1 MAGWD
6 DDDDLLDAMLDDDDD
21 NVVDSVSIVATSA
34 TTMCSNVAANDDD
47 DAGERNDIVGG
58 GWDDDLDL
66 DGLSSDD
73 NENDDG
79 VGRDEGGGELIH
91 PPPSPLP
98 SLNQPQK
105 QEQKLTLPPAS
116 GNCDIPHAAALGV
129 ADPMEEH
136 GSNNNL
142 DTAME
147 KTLTFQ
153 EHEDLMNREIK
164 TIGIDQSLVQGCHGD
179 IMATVGDNVDAEEE
193 WDFDE
198 DDDIF
203 NDDNDALDV
212 EKDGDAGTRKEE
224 ATTVLSEKV
233 PKRAPPSTSPPPAA
247 AYFIPLQKDQQPS
260 ENPFLLSENNKE
272 ENYGPALIP
281 AAKSFASDNIN
292 QVNHDDGNGWSDDD
306 FFDDDDDILSS
317 SSKPISPTPVAPL
330 SHTFPSAALDPP
342 AAQSAWAK
350 NTSLHQHHQL
360 PPAAPPKPS
369 SPVPAI
375 QPTNIAA
382 FNPTQRRIY
391 QMLSKYISTLNDT
404 AFLTRLHQK
413 LHLYQRASS
422 NGTNDTVRSSIAANT
437 AANTAAGDLKTYY
450 ATRPG
455 LRKYTLGVELD
466 RMDYELILGNGKST
480 KDKDVIRSYF
490 GVGED
495 GERMHQDSEG
505 GEEKN
510 QEDTAT
516 TEELLIRSANQS
528 LLADLLVALTGSEED
543 VVVAENVGSNGF
555 FGQDTGDAGS
565 AGLILSGPALCM
577 TSVAESCHFV
587 VDLQCG
593 KVEAVCLL
601 AISIPFHPINDAAAA
616 ASSQLG
622 SSVITEV
629 VEDGRLVLARAK
641 VSVRFRP
648 GGEGGDWNDE
658 PTVQYAVQSVTP
670 FHSAAGSLLLQQA
683 AISLAHDQHDPFFQN
698 EKADDTESTDAR
710 DRFLLSHHLLSAA
723 DSAALLAV
731 SKDHIDKLK
740 GAAEK
745 SSTGFRSALRQLDGV
760 ANVSARLGGLS
771 GGFGLTLPSA
781 AQFEAAER
789 EAASCEYAHLP
800 PSSAA
805 FRFPRPNDSPQEEQ
819 NLQPT
824 YPRPAVPPPPCPPR
838 MTSQIE
844 AGETSASRPR
854 PLIGGLFMSSLSR
867 LAAAATQPD
876 DQQQQSSWGGVG
888 GGTGLTPP
896 SSPPSANGIARNEHP
911 ALYRLE
917 EDEGPPSS
925 GMQEWNEEQRGYT
938 GLTPLASKQTE
949 QQMDHFQES
958 PPPAL
963 TSSHFSTTAGELTA
977 AEETENKI
985 DDVEEQELCMLED
998 GHDRGWSDDELDFE
1012 DEKISDH
1019 VGDQEEEACNHSD
1032 VEKQNTDPT
1041 IVDDMQLASLCE
1053 DYESKG
1059 ETFPVADGRLSSPIL
1074 GKPALHQHSTKI
1086 QRVTKT
1092 VLSSPL
1098 PPPPPPPSS
1107 SQQHRAFDEEF
1118 VIVLKEKIEAECRQM
1133 KETGRVKRWMP
1144 LRDDVLVR
1152 RRLMEVMISQI
1163 NFSD

>member
-21 NVVDSVSIVATSA
+21 NVDDSVSIVATSA
-34 TTMCSNVAANDDD
+34 TTMGSNAAVNDDG

-79 VGRDEGGGELIH
+79 MGRDEGGEALIH

-98 SLNQPQK
+98 SLNQPQQ
-105 QEQKLTLPPAS
+105 QEQQLTPPPAL
-116 GNCDIPHAAALGV
+116 GNCDIPLAASLGV
-129 ADPMEEH
+129 TDPVKEH
-136 GSNNNL
+136 GSNNSL

-147 KTLTFQ
+147 KKLAMFQ
-153 EHEDLMNREIK
+153 EHEELMNRDIK
-164 TIGIDQSLVQGCHGD
+164 TIGNDQSLVQGCHGD
-179 IMATVGDNVDAEEE
+179 IMATVGDNIDAEEE
-193 WDFDE
+193 WNFDE

-212 EKDGDAGTRKEE
+212 ENDGDTDMRKEE

-233 PKRAPPSTSPPPAA
+233 PKRAPPPTAPPPAA
-247 AYFIPLQKDQQPS
+247 AYSIPLQKYQQPS
-260 ENPFLLSENNKE
+260 ENPFLLSGNNKE
-272 ENYGPALIP
+272 ENHGPALIP
-281 AAKSFASDNIN
+281 AAKSFASDSMNKI
-292 QVNHDDGNGWSDDD
+292 NHDDGDGWSDED
-306 FFDDDDDILSS
+306 FFDDDDILSS
-317 SSKPISPTPVAPL
+317 SSKPMSPTPLAPL
-330 SHTFPSAALDPP
+330 SHTFPSAALAPP
-342 AAQSAWAK
+342 AAQRAWAK
-350 NTSLHQHHQL
+350 NTSLHQHHKL
-360 PPAAPPKPS
+360 PSAAPPKPS

-391 QMLSKYISTLNDT
+391 QMLSKYISTLHDT
-404 AFLTRLHQK
+404 TFLTRIHQK
-413 LHLYQRASS
+413 LHLYQRTSS
-422 NGTNDTVRSSIAANT
+422 NDTSDTVCSSI

-495 GERMHQDSEG
+495 GERMHQDSG
-505 GEEKN
+505 GGGGGIQDE
-510 QEDTAT
+510 TAT

-543 VVVAENVGSNGF
+543 VVVAENVGSDGF
-555 FGQDTGDAGS
+555 FSQDKGDTGS

-577 TSVAESCHFV
+577 TSIAESCHFV

-601 AISIPFHPINDAAAA
+601 AISIPFHPMNDAAAAAA

-622 SSVITEV
+622 SSAITEV

-658 PTVQYAVQSVTP
+658 PTVQYAVQSATP

-683 AISLAHDQHDPFFQN
+683 AISLAHDQHDPFFQSEN
-698 EKADDTESTDAR
+698 ADDTESTDAR

-745 SSTGFRSALRQLDGV
+745 STTGFRSALRQLDGV

-805 FRFPRPNDSPQEEQ
+805 FRFPRPNDFPQEEH
-819 NLQPT
+819 NVQPT
-824 YPRPAVPPPPCPPR
+824 YPQPPVLPPPCLPP
-838 MTSQIE
+838 MPSQIE

-854 PLIGGLFMSSLSR
+854 PLIGGLIMSSLSR

-876 DQQQQSSWGGVG
+876 DQQQQSSWGGGG

-917 EDEGPPSS
+917 DDEGPSSS
-925 GMQEWNEEQRGYT
+925 GMQEWNEEPRGYT
-938 GLTPLASKQTE
+938 GLTPLAAKQTQ

-958 PPPAL
+958 PP
-963 TSSHFSTTAGELTA
+963 FSTSAGELTP

-985 DDVEEQELCMLED
+985 DEVDEQEVCVLED
-998 GHDRGWSDDELDFE
+998 EHDHGWSDDEFDFE
-1012 DEKISDH
+1012 DEKISEH
-1019 VGDQEEEACNHSD
+1019 VGDREEETCNHSD
-1032 VEKQNTDPT
+1032 VEKQNTNPT
-1041 IVDDMQLASLCE
+1041 IVDDMQFASPCE
-1053 DYESKG
+1053 GYESKE
-1059 ETFPVADGRLSSPIL
+1059 ETFPIADGRLSSPIL
-1074 GKPALHQHSTKI
+1074 RKPTLHQHSIEI
-1086 QRVTKT
+1086 QGVTKT
-1092 VLSSPL
+1092 VLPTPL
-1098 PPPPPPPSS
+1098 PPPSPPPPPSFS

-1118 VIVLKEKIEAECRQM
+1118 VIVLKEKIDAECRQM
-1133 KETGRVKRWMP
+1133 KETGRVKRWTP